1 MSFELD
7 DIVPWGRSF
16 EEYRRMFA
24 LSPED
29 LSERLIGCGDGP
41 ASFNAE
47 ATRRDVSVVS
57 VDPLYAFSA
66 DAIKERIEDTHD
78 EVLQQ
83 LLQNQE
89 DFVWTDAKRPER
101 LVQKRLETMDI
112 FLDDYRRSK
121 NTSRYVAGT
130 LPTLPFADGAFD
142 LALCSH
148 LLFLYSDQLG
158 APFHIDSIREM
169 LRVAREVRVYPLL
182 TLEGTRSPHVEA
194 VLQFC
199 REQGQSAERVPV
211 DYEFQRGADH
221 MLVVHRG

>member
-7 DIVPWGRSF
+7 NIVPWGRSF
-16 EEYRRMFA
+16 KEYRRMFA

-29 LSERLIGCGDGP
+29 LTGRLLGCGDGP

-47 ATRRDVSVVS
+47 ATHRDVSVVS

-66 DAIKERIEDTHD
+66 EAIKERIEETHD
-78 EVLQQ
+78 DVLQQ
-83 LLQNQE
+83 LLQNRK
-89 DFVWTDAKRPER
+89 DFIWEEAQSPER
-101 LVQKRLETMDI
+101 LVQKRLETMRI
-112 FLDDYRRSK
+112 FLDDFRRSK

-130 LPTLPFADGAFD
+130 LPTLPFSDGAFD

-158 APFHIDSIREM
+158 SPFHIDSIREM

-182 TLEGTRSPHVEA
+182 TLEGTRSPHVEE
-194 VLQFC
+194 VCQFC
-199 REQGQSAERVPV
+199 REQDHNVERVDV
-211 DYEFQRGADH
+211 DYKFQRGADQ
-221 MLVVHRG
+221 MLIVHRG

>member
-1 MSFELD
+1 MSFDLD

-24 LSPED
+24 LSPDD
-29 LSERLIGCGDGP
+29 LTGRLLGCGDGP

-47 ATRRDVSVVS
+47 AAHRAGSVVS
-57 VDPLYAFSA
+57 VDPIYAFSA
-66 DAIKERIEDTHD
+66 EAINERIQDTHD

-83 LLQNQE
+83 LRQNRE
-89 DFVWTDAKRPER
+89 DFIWEEANSPDR
-101 LVQKRLETMDI
+101 LVQKRLDTMRI
-112 FLDDYRRSK
+112 FLEDFRRAK
-121 NTSRYVAGT
+121 NMSRYVAAK
-130 LPTLPFADGAFD
+130 LPALPFEDGAFD

-158 APFHIDSIREM
+158 APFHVESIREM

-182 TLEGTRSPHVEA
+182 TLEGSPSPHVEA
-194 VLQFC
+194 VCQFC
-199 REQGQSAERVPV
+199 RAQDHNVERVEV
-211 DYEFQRGADH
+211 DYEFQRGADQ